1 MPRLTCRGALT
12 RTQADTAGA
21 PRRRPCGGAP
31 RAGAG
36 LGDSMERSGFLTAW
50 AAVFVLILTLS
61 GALPV
66 GAAPERPERPGADD
80 GWVVMPAGGRPAYM
94 GIHGGTMPVS
104 LLVAG
109 DGASLFTFVGRTGN
123 DFLEALRA
131 TDMPLPSLLNA
142 TVARSRAVTGG
153 AALFA
158 GNATSSLPVIPLT
171 DESFAALA
179 EQPGKLTPFGLSDE
193 PLSIEGRAA
202 RPSALSPAKTYRLF
216 VLPQYL
222 QPNAG
227 PRAR

>member
-1 MPRLTCRGALT
+1 
-12 RTQADTAGA
+12 
-21 PRRRPCGGAP
+21 
-31 RAGAG
+31 
-36 LGDSMERSGFLTAW
+36 MERCRFSSVL
-50 AAVFVLILTLS
+50 AAAFVLILTLA
-61 GALPV
+61 GVAPAD
-66 GAAPERPERPGADD
+66 AAPERAAPESPAQDGDD

-109 DGASLFTFVGRTGN
+109 DGTSLFTFVGRTGN

-171 DESFAALA
+171 GEGFAALA
-179 EQPGKLTPFGLSDE
+179 EKPGSLQPFGLSE
-193 PLSIEGRAA
+193 RPLSIEGRAV
-202 RPSALSPAKTYRLF
+202 RPKALSPAKTYRLF

-222 QPNAG
+222 QPQAQRRG
-227 PRAR
+227 R

>member
-1 MPRLTCRGALT
+1 
-12 RTQADTAGA
+12 
-21 PRRRPCGGAP
+21 
-31 RAGAG
+31 
-36 LGDSMERSGFLTAW
+36 MERCRFSSVL
-50 AAVFVLILTLS
+50 AVAFVLILTLA
-61 GALPV
+61 GLRAAV
-66 GAAPERPERPGADD
+66 AAPERPGADRAATGDDD

-109 DGASLFTFVGRTGN
+109 DGTSLFTFVGRTGN

-158 GNATSSLPVIPLT
+158 GNATKSLPVIPLT
-171 DESFAALA
+171 GEGFAALA
-179 EQPGKLTPFGLSDE
+179 ERPGSLQPFGLSDE
-193 PLSIEGRAA
+193 PLSIEGRAV
-202 RPSALSPAKTYRLF
+202 RPKALSPVKTYRLF

-222 QPNAG
+222 EPGQ
-227 PRAR
+227 RRR

>member
-1 MPRLTCRGALT
+1 MCRLTWRGALT
-12 RTQADTAGA
+12 RTQADTTGAPRPGPCAGA
-21 PRRRPCGGAP
+21 PRA
-31 RAGAG
+31 AAG
-36 LGDSMERSGFLTAW
+36 LGDSMERCGSLTAW
-50 AAVFVLILTLS
+50 AALFVLILTLA
-61 GALPV
+61 GASPA
-66 GAAPERPERPGADD
+66 GAAPERPDADD

-171 DESFAALA
+171 GESFAALA

-202 RPSALSPAKTYRLF
+202 RPKTLSPAKTYRLF

-222 QPNAG
+222 E
-227 PRAR
+227 PRAGRRSR

>member
-1 MPRLTCRGALT
+1 
-12 RTQADTAGA
+12 
-21 PRRRPCGGAP
+21 
-31 RAGAG
+31 
-36 LGDSMERSGFLTAW
+36 MERCRFSSVL
-50 AAVFVLILTLS
+50 AVAIVLILTLA
-61 GALPV
+61 GLAPAC
-66 GAAPERPERPGADD
+66 AAPEPAAGDGDD

-142 TVARSRAVTGG
+142 TVARSRAATGG

-158 GNATSSLPVIPLT
+158 GNATKSLPVIPLT
-171 DESFAALA
+171 GEGFAALA
-179 EQPGKLTPFGLSDE
+179 EKPGSLQPFGLSDE
-193 PLSIEGRAA
+193 PLSIEGRAV
-202 RPSALSPAKTYRLF
+202 RPKALSPAKTYRLF

-222 QPNAG
+222 QPQTG
-227 PRAR
+227 RRDR

>member
-1 MPRLTCRGALT
+1 MPGPWPKRPGR
-12 RTQADTAGA
+12 A
-21 PRRRPCGGAP
+21 P
-31 RAGAG
+31 
-36 LGDSMERSGFLTAW
+36 GDSMERCGTLTAW
-50 AAVFVLILTLS
+50 AALFVLILTLA
-61 GALPV
+61 GA
-66 GAAPERPERPGADD
+66 GSAAAAPERPAADADD

-171 DESFAALA
+171 GESFAALA
-179 EQPGKLTPFGLSDE
+179 GQPSKLTPFGLSDE

-202 RPSALSPAKTYRLF
+202 RPKTLSPAKTYRLF

-222 QPNAG
+222 E
-227 PRAR
+227 PRAARRPR

>member
-1 MPRLTCRGALT
+1 M
-12 RTQADTAGA
+12 QVFEKV
-21 PRRRPCGGAP
+21 
-31 RAGAG
+31 
-36 LGDSMERSGFLTAW
+36 MERSGVWPVWTGD
-50 AAVFVLILTLS
+50 FVLILTLAAFVP
-61 GALPV
+61 GASLTAL
-66 GAAPERPERPGADD
+66 AAPEAPAPDD

-131 TDMPLPSLLNA
+131 TDVPLPSLLNA
-142 TVARSRAVTGG
+142 TMAHSHAVAGG

-158 GNATSSLPVIPLT
+158 GNATSSLPVVPLT
-171 DESFAALA
+171 GESFAALA
-179 EQPGKLTPFGLSDE
+179 EQPGALQPFGLSDE

-202 RPSALSPAKTYRLF
+202 RPAALSPVKSYRLF

-222 QPNAG
+222 QP
-227 PRAR
+227 RATRNSR

>member
-1 MPRLTCRGALT
+1 
-12 RTQADTAGA
+12 
-21 PRRRPCGGAP
+21 
-31 RAGAG
+31 
-36 LGDSMERSGFLTAW
+36 MERNRLWPACAG
-50 AAVFVLILTLS
+50 VFVLFLTLAAFVP
-61 GALPV
+61 GAPV
-66 GAAPERPERPGADD
+66 SALAAPEAPKADD

-104 LLVAG
+104 LLVAD

-142 TVARSRAVTGG
+142 TMARSQAVAGG

-158 GNATSSLPVIPLT
+158 GNATSSLPVVPLT
-171 DESFAALA
+171 AESFAALA
-179 EQPGKLTPFGLSDE
+179 EQPGALQPFGLSDE

-202 RPSALSPAKTYRLF
+202 RPATLSPVKSYRLF

-222 QPNAG
+222 QPRATRNA
-227 PRAR
+227 R

>member
-1 MPRLTCRGALT
+1 MRVTEKV
-12 RTQADTAGA
+12 
-21 PRRRPCGGAP
+21 
-31 RAGAG
+31 
-36 LGDSMERSGFLTAW
+36 MERNRPWPAW
-50 AAVFVLILTLS
+50 AGVFVLIL
-61 GALPV
+61 ALAGVLPA
-66 GAAPERPERPGADD
+66 GAAPEPSGAGGDD

-123 DFLEALRA
+123 DFLEALRS

-171 DESFAALA
+171 GESFAALA

-202 RPSALSPAKTYRLF
+202 RPKALSPAKTYRLF

-222 QPNAG
+222 EPGQ
-227 PRAR
+227 RRR

>member
-1 MPRLTCRGALT
+1 M
-12 RTQADTAGA
+12 
-21 PRRRPCGGAP
+21 
-31 RAGAG
+31 AG
-36 LGDSMERSGFLTAW
+36 LGDSMERCGFLTVRV
-50 AAVFVLILTLS
+50 AVFVLILTLATS
-61 GALPV
+61 LAAV
-66 GAAPERPERPGADD
+66 AAPQQAGADAD
-80 GWVVMPAGGRPAYM
+80 EGWVVMPAGGRPAYM

-131 TDMPLPSLLNA
+131 TDLPLPSLLNA

-171 DESFAALA
+171 AESFAALA

-202 RPSALSPAKTYRLF
+202 RPKALSPAKTYRLF

-222 QPNAG
+222 APQAG
-227 PRAR
+227 RRQGR